1 MDCAKTGKLILQLR
15 KEKGMTQRQLADK
28 LCISNKT
35 VSKWECGL
43 GCPDITLW
51 NGLSEALGADILKI
65 LQGELKPNRVDV
77 GKIDKV
83 RFYVCPVC
91 GNILMST
98 GDASISCCGRKLH
111 PLKADLC
118 SKGHEINVIETDMD
132 LFITIKHDME
142 KDHYI
147 SFSAYVHDDRALIN
161 RLYPEQP
168 AEIRLPVMK
177 RGGYLYLYCI
187 RHGLIKYPI
196 NL

>member
-65 LQGELKPNRVDV
+65 LQGELKPNSVDV

-83 RFYVCPVC
+83 KFYVCDVC

-98 GDASISCCGRKLH
+98 GDASISCCGRRLY

-177 RGGYLYLYCI
+177 RGGYLYLYCT